1 MRAPSRREILL
12 GGGAGLA
19 ALTLPGARA
28 AASTVSGAD
37 LKFVFLWAYGGWDP
51 TIALAPLHDHA
62 RIVVD
67 PASEPARAGD
77 LAYTHA
83 DDRPSV
89 DDFYAR
95 YHARSVV
102 LHGLTQR
109 SVGHTACLRLAYTG
123 DTTGTSADWAAR
135 LAAAAA
141 DRYPLPQVVAR
152 GPQFPGT
159 YGPLVTRVGT
169 SGQVAALLDGT
180 LLDAADRAY
189 PQADAAVQ
197 KALADLVAARA
208 RTRVTG
214 SRGSRQSALFEAHLA
229 AEQRARQLE
238 AVASDVR
245 WGRDGELATQV
256 DLGLDLLR
264 LGLTRCLTLAHD
276 RLESWDS
283 HADNFSRQSAMQ
295 EALFAGLTRL
305 LDGLAATPGAH
316 APTLADETVVVVMSE
331 MGRTPHL
338 NGGGGK
344 DHWGVT
350 SCLLVGPNLR
360 AGRAYGGWTESAYG
374 MPLDF
379 TTAETSATGRVP
391 TGADLGATLLALG
404 DVEPDV
410 RTGVP
415 IFGMIA

>member
-1 MRAPSRREILL
+1 MRALSRRDLL
-12 GGGAGLA
+12 RAGCAGLA
-19 ALTLPGARA
+19 GWALPRSTRA
-28 AASTVSGAD
+28 ASVSGAD

-51 TIALAPLHDHA
+51 TLTLAPLHDFP
-62 RIVVD
+62 RIAVD

-83 DDRPSV
+83 RDRPSV

-95 YHARSVV
+95 FHDRSVV

-141 DRYPLPQVVAR
+141 DRYALPQVVAR
-152 GPQFPGT
+152 GPQFPGA

-180 LLDAADRAY
+180 LFDAADRSYA
-189 PQADAAVQ
+189 QADAGTQDAM
-197 KALADLVAARA
+197 ADFVAARA
-208 RTRVTG
+208 RTRRA
-214 SRGSRQSALFEAHLA
+214 SARGAREASLLDAHLA

-238 AVASDVR
+238 AVAGDVR
-245 WGRDGELATQV
+245 WGRDGALDTQV
-256 DLGLDLLR
+256 DLALDLLR
-264 LGLTRCLTLAHD
+264 LDLARCVTLAHD

-283 HADNFSRQSAMQ
+283 HAENFPRQSTMQ

-305 LDGLAATPGAH
+305 LDGLAATPGAR

-331 MGRTPHL
+331 MGRTPYL
-338 NGGGGK
+338 NQGGGK

-360 AGRAYGGWTESAYG
+360 GGRAYGGWTESAYG
-374 MPLDF
+374 VPLDF
-379 TTAETSATGRVP
+379 ARAEPSDTGRVP

-410 RTGVP
+410 RTGAPLLGVL
-415 IFGMIA
+415 A